1 MRDTRRSAGFCALAG
16 LFGLFVLFLYGP
28 MIAIFVLSFQGPEGG
43 LVFPMRGASLHW
55 FIKLAEGIG
64 VVDIWAAFRRSLM
77 LGTVVMV
84 LTVVLSLLAGLAFR
98 RKLRGGG
105 VLFYLTVASLI
116 MPSIIVSLGI
126 GLQFRLLDSAVK
138 GVLTALEQTAL
149 LEAYGTSMGL
159 FTSALGAQLTWTLP
173 FGLLIMFA
181 VFNRFDPA
189 YEEAARDLGA
199 SRWQTFRHVVL
210 PMIGPSV
217 VGVGMFGFTLSWDEI
232 ARSSQAIG
240 DLNTLPLELQGLTT
254 TVTTPVIYAL
264 GTATTVV
271 SFAVILATLATMAAF
286 RRRGARARARAR
298 ARQP

>member
-1 MRDTRRSAGFCALAG
+1 MRDTRRSAGFWALAG

-55 FIKLAEGIG
+55 FVKLAEGIG

-84 LTVVLSLLAGLAFR
+84 LTVILSLMAGLAFR

-138 GVLTALEQTAL
+138 MVLTALEQPEW
-149 LEAYGTSMGL
+149 LETYGTSMGL

-271 SFAVILATLATMAAF
+271 SFAVILGTLAAMAAF
-286 RRRGARARARAR
+286 RRRGARARAR
-298 ARQP
+298 QP